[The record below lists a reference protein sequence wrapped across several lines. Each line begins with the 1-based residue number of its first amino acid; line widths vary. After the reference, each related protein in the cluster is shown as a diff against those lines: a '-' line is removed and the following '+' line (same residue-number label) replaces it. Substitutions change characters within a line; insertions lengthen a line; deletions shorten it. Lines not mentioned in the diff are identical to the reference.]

1 MAIVGRTIAFTLSCL
16 TAFSLGIADAG
27 EKVVLRSQPLIE
39 LFTSQ
44 GCNSCPPADALLAEL
59 ADRQDIVA
67 LSWSIDYW
75 DYLGWRDTFAQPEH
89 TARQRGYNQSLGLS
103 GVYTPQLIVDGRL
116 QTVGSR
122 RDEVLALIEQR
133 LTTKAAGIRLALS
146 KSEDAVSLTLS
157 GRPGALPAT
166 VWLVEFTD
174 VAEQDI
180 EDGELQGNS
189 YTYRHVVR
197 YSEKLGQWTARSQS
211 FVLDAAAIAER
222 DNDGHVVIVQ
232 EDDTGPVAAA
242 ALIPLAILP

>member
-44 GCNSCPPADALLAEL
+44 GCNSCPPADALFAEL

-89 TARQRGYNQSLGLS
+89 TARQRGYNLSLGLS
-103 GVYTPQLIVDGRL
+103 GVYTPQLIVDGQL

-122 RDEVLALIEQR
+122 QDEVMALIDQR
-133 LTTKAAGIRLALS
+133 LAAKASRFKLALS
-146 KSEDAVSLTLS
+146 KSGEALTLTLS
-157 GRPGALPAT
+157 GKPADAPAT
-166 VWLVEFTD
+166 VWLVEFSD
-174 VAEQDI
+174 VVEQDI

-189 YTYRHVVR
+189 FTYRHVVR
-197 YSEKLGQWTARSQS
+197 YSEKLGQWTGGAQA
-211 FVLDAAAIAER
+211 FPLDGAAMAAR

-232 EDDTGPVAAA
+232 KDDTGPVMAA
-242 ALIPLAILP
+242 ALIPVD

>member
-44 GCNSCPPADALLAEL
+44 GCNSCPPADALFAEL
-59 ADRQDIVA
+59 ADREDIVS

-89 TARQRGYNQSLGLS
+89 TARQRGYNQALGMS
-103 GVYTPQLIVDGRL
+103 GVYTPQLIVDGQL

-122 RDEVLALIEQR
+122 RDEVMALIDR
-133 LTTKAAGIRLALS
+133 RVSTKASRLKLTLS
-146 KSEDAVSLTLS
+146 KGEDAVSLTLS
-157 GRPGALPAT
+157 GKRGDAPAT
-166 VWLVEFTD
+166 VWLVEFADT
-174 VAEQDI
+174 AEQDI
-180 EDGELQGNS
+180 EDGELQGNTF
-189 YTYRHVVR
+189 TYRHVVR
-197 YSEKLGQWTARSQS
+197 YSEKLGQWSGGAQT
-211 FVLDAAAIAER
+211 FVLDAEAIAER

-232 EDDTGPVAAA
+232 QDDTGPVAAA
-242 ALIPLAILP
+242 ALIPVK